1 MNVKKKRERKRKE
14 QNGEN
19 GEGEKRVHEE
29 REEKRRSEE
38 GRAEKTK
45 RNYGLAAV
53 DDLGGEG
60 RGSRPGSGM
69 LDLLSLLSPFPSTL
83 LLSISSL
90 ASSFPLFLCSVGIAD
105 GGVYNDKGQG

>member
-1 MNVKKKRERKRKE
+1 MY
-14 QNGEN
+14 
-19 GEGEKRVHEE
+19 EE
-29 REEKRRSEE
+29 REEKRGNEE
-38 GRAEKTK
+38 RRAEKTK

-69 LDLLSLLSPFPSTL
+69 LDPLSLLSFSIRS

-90 ASSFPLFLCSVGIAD
+90 ASSFPLFLCSVGIT
-105 GGVYNDKGQG
+105 GGGG